1 MSNEMLIIL
10 MGIVAF
16 LFVAIIVVYFFIKKK
31 MQNSDVARI
40 ENLRKATQE
49 KSFSSEVVYQK
60 LYMKYLKFPLT
71 RRYLLKIRRRLE
83 IINIDDEFLTRLQA
97 SKIITRALLIIIP
110 ITIAV
115 IALTRTNLLIMIII
129 LIFEL
134 FIIDTLVDGMVD
146 KLDSNLLN
154 QQIDFFAAMRHSY
167 HETNMV
173 GEAIYQTSQDD
184 EHVEISRQA
193 EKIYN
198 ILNSEDPETE
208 LEKYYDVAPNN
219 FLKEFAG
226 ISYLTQEFGDKKV
239 DGVSLYLKN
248 LDNITQEMQM
258 EILKRDKLNYTFQS
272 LSVIAII
279 PMIMLEPLKSWALS
293 NFSFTQSFYNGKL
306 GMIVQIIILLVT
318 FVCYI
323 LIRKL
328 KDNGSVNIKLE
339 NNQNPWQA
347 RLYRKKIV
355 KRFVDLFIPKDGTA
369 DRRKIK
375 KALKDAASKQKI
387 EWLYINRLVLTVVVF
402 FASIVMF
409 YMLHKVQINYIYTTP
424 TTDYNLI
431 GEMDDRSYRKAMETT
446 ETHNYFLDMFRGKL
460 DTTEDDIKK
469 AMERSTYYRDS
480 DATVIQSNATQ
491 IYDKLKTVNSEYL
504 KWFEILLAMVFAIIG
519 YAAPLLMLKFQVIIR
534 KMAMED
540 EVMQYQTIILML
552 MRQER
557 VDVEMILEW
566 MERYADIFKEP
577 IARCLNNYESGAWEA
592 LEEMK
597 EDISFGPLIRI
608 VESLQTSVEKV
619 PIREAFDE
627 LDTDR
632 EYYQDK
638 RKEANDRLISKK
650 GMIGRAIGFTPLVG
664 IFVGY
669 LVVPLVVI
677 GLTSMTS
684 SFDTMTTMSNA
695 Q

>member
-1 MSNEMLIIL
+1 MSNDTIFTL
-10 MGIVAF
+10 MGVILF
-16 LFVAIIVVYFFIKKK
+16 LFAVIVVAYLFIRKRL
-31 MQNSDVARI
+31 QSSDVARI
-40 ENLRKATQE
+40 EKLRRGTQE
-49 KSFSSEVVYQK
+49 KNFSSEVIYQQ
-60 LYMKYLKFPLT
+60 LYIKYLKLPFL

-97 SKIITRALLIIIP
+97 SKIITKALAVIIP
-110 ITIAV
+110 VTLIV
-115 IALTRTNLLIMIII
+115 IFFTHTNFLIMFII
-129 LIFEL
+129 LVFEL
-134 FIIDTLVDGMVD
+134 FIIDSLVDGMVD
-146 KLDSNLLN
+146 KLDNSLLT

-173 GEAIYQTSQDD
+173 GEAIYQTAQDD

-208 LEKYYDVAPNN
+208 LEKYYDVSPNN
-219 FLKEFAG
+219 YLKEFAG
-226 ISYLTQEFGDKKV
+226 ISYLTQEFGDRKV

-248 LDNITQEMQM
+248 LDNITQEMQL

-272 LSVIAII
+272 LSII
-279 PMIMLEPLKSWALS
+279 SIVPMIMLEPLKSWAMS
-293 NFSFTQSFYNGKL
+293 NFSFTQSFYKGKL
-306 GMIVQIIILLVT
+306 GMIIQIIVLLVT

-328 KDNGSVNIKLE
+328 KDNGAVNTKLE

-347 RLYRKKIV
+347 KLYNIKLVKK
-355 KRFVDLFIPKDGTA
+355 FVDLFIPKDGTA

-387 EWLYINRLVLTVVVF
+387 EWLYVNRIVLAIAVF
-402 FASIVMF
+402 ILSIVMF
-409 YMLHKVQINYIYTTP
+409 MMLHKVQIDYIYNEP

-431 GEMDDRSYRKAMETT
+431 GELNERDYKKAMEVT
-446 ETHNYFLDMFRGKL
+446 ELHNHFLDIFRGKL
-460 DTTEDDIKK
+460 DTTQDDIEKEMRK
-469 AMERSTYYRDS
+469 SKYYRDS
-480 DATVIQSNATQ
+480 DDTTIESNAKK
-491 IYDKLKTVNSEYL
+491 IYEKLKVVNSEYL

-519 YAAPLLMLKFQVIIR
+519 YASPILMLKFQVIIR
-534 KMAMED
+534 KMSMED

-552 MRQER
+552 MRLER

-577 IARCLNNYESGAWEA
+577 ISKCLNNYESGAWES
-592 LEEMK
+592 LEDMK
-597 EDISFGPLIRI
+597 EEISFQPLIRI
-608 VESLQTSVEKV
+608 VESLQTAVEKV

-632 EYYQDK
+632 EYYQAK

-684 SFDTMTTMSNA
+684 SFDTMTTM

>member
-1 MSNEMLIIL
+1 MSNDAIFML
-10 MGIVAF
+10 MGVVLGIFAVVVIAF
-16 LFVAIIVVYFFIKKK
+16 LFIRKR
-31 MQNSDVARI
+31 MQSSDVARI
-40 ENLRKATQE
+40 ERLRKGTQG
-49 KSFSSEVVYQK
+49 KTFSADVMYQK
-60 LYMKYLKFPLT
+60 LYVKYLKLPFL

-97 SKIITRALLIIIP
+97 AKIITKALAIIIP
-110 ITIAV
+110 VTLIV
-115 IALTRTNLLIMIII
+115 ILMTKSNLLIMFII
-129 LIFEL
+129 LVFEL
-134 FIIDTLVDGMVD
+134 FIIDSLVDGMVD
-146 KLDSNLLN
+146 KLDNNLLL
-154 QQIDFFAAMRHSY
+154 QQVDFFAAMRHSY

-173 GEAIYQTSQDD
+173 GEAIYQTAQDD
-184 EHVEISRQA
+184 EHIEISRQA
-193 EKIYN
+193 ERIYN

-208 LEKYYDVAPNN
+208 LEKYYDIAPNN

-226 ISYLTQEFGDKKV
+226 ISYLTQEFGDRKV
-239 DGVSLYLKN
+239 DGTSLYLKN
-248 LDNITQEMQM
+248 LDNITQEMQL

-272 LSVIAII
+272 LSIISII
-279 PMIMLEPLKSWALS
+279 PMVMLEPLKSWALS
-293 NFSFTQSFYNGKL
+293 NFSFTKSFYNGKL

-328 KDNGSVNIKLE
+328 KDNGAVNMKLE

-347 RLYRKKIV
+347 KLYNIKPVKK
-355 KRFVDLFIPKDGTA
+355 FVDLFIPKDGTKE
-369 DRRKIK
+369 RRKIK
-375 KALKDAASKQKI
+375 EALKAAASKQKI

-402 FASIVMF
+402 FASIVIF
-409 YMLHKVQINYIYTTP
+409 IMLHNVQINYIYTEP
-424 TTDYNLI
+424 TTDYDLI
-431 GEMDDRSYRKAMETT
+431 GEMNDRDYRKAMETT
-446 ETHNYFLDMFRGKL
+446 ETHNYFLDMFRGHL
-460 DTTEDDIKK
+460 DTTQEDIEK
-469 AMERSTYYRDS
+469 AMRKSTYYRDA
-480 DATVIQSNATQ
+480 DDETITSNATQ
-491 IYDKLKTVNSEYL
+491 ILDKLQTVNAEYL
-504 KWFEILLAMVFAIIG
+504 KWFEILIAMVFAIIG
-519 YAAPLLMLKFQVIIR
+519 YAAPMLMLKFQVIIR

-552 MRQER
+552 MRLER

-577 IARCLNNYESGAWEA
+577 ISRCLNDYESGSWEA
-592 LEEMK
+592 LENMK
-597 EDISFGPLIRI
+597 EEISFQPLIRI
-608 VESLQTSVEKV
+608 VESLQTAVEKV
-619 PIREAFDE
+619 PIKEAFDE
-627 LDTDR
+627 LDSDR

-684 SFDTMTTMSNA
+684 SFETMQAM
-695 Q
+695 